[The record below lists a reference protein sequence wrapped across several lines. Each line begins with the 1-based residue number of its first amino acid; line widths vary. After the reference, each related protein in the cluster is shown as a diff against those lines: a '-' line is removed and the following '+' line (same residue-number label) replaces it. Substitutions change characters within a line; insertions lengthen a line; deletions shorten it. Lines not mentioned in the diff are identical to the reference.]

1 MKFAIRIV
9 NIASSP
15 SSCAVCQT
23 NMSAAAGDLGSEQ
36 HIDLVNPSTRGSF
49 LFFFSQLDFETL
61 RNSATQLNSPLLYS
75 LLSLYI

>member
-23 NMSAAAGDLGSEQ
+23 NMSAAAGDLGSE

-49 LFFFSQLDFETL
+49 LFLFSQLDFETL